1 MRRRF
6 MTRTGTVALDHLSV
20 AAHAT
25 YYYRLCAGSNPCADE
40 DIVHFPHW
48 VQLQMQRESWSCARA
63 TFAASRSNTPS
74 TAPHGSAVARRV
86 GFRGKQHYEMR
97 AMGGSVVLW
106 LPPYK
111 RVGRAQFAGCKA
123 GSRTVR
129 QRSQRAAKLAEDALS
144 GVLLYGDKSRP
155 RESTG
160 RAAGTRVIRKRWVA
174 LGTNPHDSR
183 GCVEKSANLRGV
195 VRVQHARRMGGVRSA
210 EYAAKLS
217 RLVRRNSGRESGSTL
232 FAPHWASSQKRQT
245 MSTLESERRSPAN
258 AGISGRADARDVATR
273 IRARGTHA
281 ASLQYCEHAK
291 DANSIAGSASAER
304 LGISSASNQGVLKA
318 EDSHHRS
325 VPKVQRRV
333 KRAHAWLLGRR
344 DWSASRTK
352 AAYNDGDRWVGL
364 DERVELAG
372 SDGGYMESRR
382 RRLAHRAAT
391 ANDMLRARSPFASR
405 TRAMAT
411 ARVMDIEVGS
421 RGLPRNECSDLRHGR
436 EPTKALVYAR
446 GPSRAAPRKHRF
458 DGIKAGS
465 AHPISTGPTL
475 GDLAAS
481 ASGRSSNSGD
491 LVDQ

>member
-6 MTRTGTVALDHLSV
+6 MTRTGTVTLDHLSV

-48 VQLQMQRESWSCARA
+48 VQLQMQRESWSRARA

-74 TAPHGSAVARRV
+74 TAPHRSAVARRV

-174 LGTNPHDSR
+174 LSTNPHDSR
-183 GCVEKSANLRGV
+183 GALCACSMRGV
-195 VRVQHARRMGGVRSA
+195 WEACDLLNMP
-210 EYAAKLS
+210 AKLS

-318 EDSHHRS
+318 EDSHHRG
-325 VPKVQRRV
+325 VPKVQKHV
-333 KRAHAWLLGRR
+333 KRAHTWLSGRR

-364 DERVELAG
+364 DERVKLAG

-421 RGLPRNECSDLRHGR
+421 CGLPRNECSDLWHGR

-446 GPSRAAPRKHRF
+446 GPSRAAPRKCRF

-465 AHPISTGPTL
+465 ARPISTGLTL